1 MRTMT
6 VIAAIFAA
14 GRLSAAIS
22 PMAFEGSD
30 SDRIGLAIER
40 SCSDGSRKVTIPSKP
55 NGAAWLIDRAILL
68 PSDFTLELDGCLVQL
83 APGTRDNLIRNAGA
97 VEGRISP
104 DRNITVRGR
113 NGAILCGGVENHY
126 APNRSGDVN
135 GWTTIG
141 ILLCSVDGFMIEGF
155 TLRETQA
162 WGISVENG
170 CMNGRIAGIRFEDT
184 NRMRNQDGIDVRK
197 GCHDIVIE
205 DVTGICGDDVVALTA
220 LRSDKPVPPG
230 RRSMQIGGKSPTD
243 HDDVYNV
250 MIRNVKAR
258 CAGGHGVIRLLC
270 QDGIRMHHVVV
281 SNVTDTTDVGKG
293 DKPAQAVLRIGDVN
307 YWSMCPAKLGDM
319 HHIMV
324 DGIDAKGLL
333 GVWVKGAL
341 SDSTLR
347 NVVVPDGVRKYDITA
362 QIENVT
368 AL

>member
-1 MRTMT
+1 MRTML

-14 GRLSAAIS
+14 GGLSAAVS
-22 PMAFEGSD
+22 PLAFEGSD
-30 SDRIGLAIER
+30 SDRIGQAIER
-40 SCSDGSRKVTIPSKP
+40 SCSDGSRMVTIPSKP
-55 NGAAWLIDRAILL
+55 NGAAWMIDRAILL

-83 APGTRDNLIRNAGA
+83 APGTRDNLIRNVGA
-97 VEGRISP
+97 VEGRISSN
-104 DRNITVRGR
+104 RNITVRGR

-141 ILLCSVDGFMIEGF
+141 ILLCSVDGFMIEGV

-184 NRMRNQDGIDVRK
+184 NRMRNQDGIDIRK

-205 DVTGICGDDVVALTA
+205 DVTGVCGDDVVALTA
-220 LRSDKPVPPG
+220 LRSDNPVPPG
-230 RRSMQIGGKSPTD
+230 RRSMQIGGKFPTD

-250 MIRNVKAR
+250 TIRDVKAR

-270 QDGIRMHHVVV
+270 QDGIRMHHITV
-281 SNVTDTTDVGKG
+281 SNVMDTTDIARG
-293 DKPAQAVLRIGDVN
+293 DKPAQATVRIGDVN

-319 HHIMV
+319 HHILV
-324 DGIDAKGLL
+324 DGLDARGLL
-333 GVWVKGAL
+333 GVWIKGAL
-341 SDSTLR
+341 RDSTLR

-362 QIENVT
+362 PIENVT